1 MKYICV
7 FCGSRTGTNP
17 SYEQTARNLGE
28 IIAQKGFGIV
38 YGAGKSGLMGA
49 VAEAALTAGGNV
61 IGVIPDFLSTREP
74 THPGLSKLHIVNSMH
89 ERKALMAKLADAF
102 VILPG
107 GYGTLEEFCE
117 MLTWAQLA
125 LHQKPI
131 ILLNINGYYDSLLK
145 FFEQAVQEKF
155 LLPQYRSL
163 VQEVNSLEELLP
175 LIAHS

>member
-7 FCGSRTGTNP
+7 FCGSRTGINP
-17 SYEQTARNLGE
+17 NYEQTASNLGKM
-28 IIAQKGFGIV
+28 IAQKGLGIV

-49 VAEAALTAGGNV
+49 VAKAALTAGGQV
-61 IGVIPDFLSTREP
+61 VGVIPDFLSSQEP
-74 THPGLSKLHIVNSMH
+74 TYSGLTKLHIVDSMH

-102 VILPG
+102 IILPG

-117 MLTWAQLA
+117 ILTWAQLA

-131 ILLNINGYYDSLLK
+131 ILLNINGYYDPLLK
-145 FFEQAVQEKF
+145 FFDQAVQEKF

-163 VQEVNSLEELLP
+163 VQEVTSLEELQP
-175 LIAHS
+175 LIK